1 MAETEG
7 QAPDGTGNERSE
19 NRLNPS
25 HAGQADTRREDKTQR
40 LGPLATFHQLWQ
52 NLYIRAAIYLL
63 GLYLAYELLSR
74 TRAVWVSFLLA
85 YTLAYLAHPLVSWLE
100 RRGLPRWGG
109 VALTVFTLL
118 LLLGGISFLAS
129 QVVTELSLLAQ
140 NLPEVVRFI
149 ETLPARLGRALPE
162 SLSDLI
168 ARNLGA
174 VNTLLETAGQTVIA
188 WLETNSQWLLQ
199 GVASLVGG
207 VFQLGVVLILT
218 TYLLYRFPQF
228 TKSFI
233 RVFPPRNQAFA
244 QDMSRNVDTVVGSY
258 LRAQVLIALSVGTS
272 IWLGL
277 VLLGVPLAA
286 VLGVIAGI
294 FNLVPLLGPIIAGVP
309 ALLLALTQGWLTA
322 LGTLLLFVAINQLDG
337 NVVSPWVFSQTTRVH
352 PVTVIVAIA
361 TGLTLFGLWGAFL
374 AVPVAALLKLFY
386 RDYYQQSRWYRR
398 RQSSLPDA

>member
-1 MAETEG
+1 MEDTEG
-7 QAPDGTGNERSE
+7 QTEREGGNERAKDKSSPPRATQVDMRRQE
-19 NRLNPS
+19 K
-25 HAGQADTRREDKTQR
+25 TRR
-40 LGPLATFHQLWQ
+40 LGPLATFYQLWQ

-63 GLYLAYELLSR
+63 GLYLAYELLSQ

-85 YTLAYLAHPLVSWLE
+85 YTLAYLAQPIVSWLE

-109 VALTVFTLL
+109 VALAVFTLL

-162 SLSDLI
+162 SLSELLE
-168 ARNLGA
+168 RNIDA
-174 VNTLLETAGQTVIA
+174 VNALLETAGQTVIV

-218 TYLLYRFPQF
+218 TYLLYRFPHF

-244 QDMSRNVDTVVGSY
+244 QDMSQNVDTVVGSY
-258 LRAQVLIALSVGTS
+258 LRAQVLIALSVGAS

-286 VLGVIAGI
+286 VLGVIAGL

-309 ALLLALTQGWLTA
+309 ALLLALTQGWLTT